1 MGHLNHLGLSHLR
14 KTLELLWVP
23 LVKLKVLVLKLHHQP
38 DILVLMV
45 VLVLVVLQ
53 VVVVVLKIRHQ
64 PVLV

>member
-1 MGHLNHLGLSHLR
+1 MDHLNHLALAHLR
-14 KTLELLWVP
+14 KTIELLWVP

-38 DILVLMV
+38 
-45 VLVLVVLQ
+45 VLVVLQ